1 MKTAEEKKKEFGSII
16 LETRSICYCIEFCG
30 NHTSVKIS
38 QANHQAKATNKK
50 ILQALKKKVYDAKGG
65 WLDKLSGILW
75 ALQTT
80 SHSGTA
86 ETSFNLMLGS
96 EAVIPAVLIRL
107 FTMKTKPKKFGSR
120 KTWDFLEETRDQVAL
135 RLAVRAQ
142 QMVNYY
148 KTQVHND

>member
-1 MKTAEEKKKEFGSII
+1 MVGQTIGHSM
-16 LETRSICYCIEFCG
+16 G
-30 NHTSVKIS
+30 PPNDIS
-38 QANHQAKATNKK
+38 FWQ
-50 ILQALKKKVYDAKGG
+50 
-65 WLDKLSGILW
+65 
-75 ALQTT
+75 
-80 SHSGTA
+80 A

-142 QMVNYY
+142 QLVNYY